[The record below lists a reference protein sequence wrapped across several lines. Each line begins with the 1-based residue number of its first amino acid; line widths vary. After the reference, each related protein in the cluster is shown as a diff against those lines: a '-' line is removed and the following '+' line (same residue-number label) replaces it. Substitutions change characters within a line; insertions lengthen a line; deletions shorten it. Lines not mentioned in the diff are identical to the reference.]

1 MWSPSTRSAVIRMI
15 LASLCFAVMGVF
27 VKQSVRELPF
37 LVAVFFRAFVGLV
50 VLFVYFKATRASLGA
65 TQHGLLL
72 LRSVFG
78 FLALTLFFYA
88 LQYLPLSTAVIL
100 NFSSPIFV
108 VILSGFLLGE
118 KRTGRILPFVLAAFG
133 GAALLVMP
141 DFSTINLAAL
151 LGLLSAFFA
160 ALAYI
165 SVRRLSR
172 TESSATIVLYF
183 SMYASVLGLV
193 SLVVAAFFDL
203 EGFAAGDILTAF
215 TDLTNLALLCG
226 VGVMA
231 TLGQIL
237 LTSAYSMERASVIS
251 GFAYLNP
258 VLSFL
263 LGLVLFD
270 EVPTA
275 TSLVGGLVVIAACI
289 GVLRVSQE
297 PVKHPA

>member
-1 MWSPSTRSAVIRMI
+1 MI
-15 LASLCFAVMGVF
+15 LASLCFAIMGVF
-27 VKQSVRELPF
+27 VKQSVREVPF

-50 VLFVYFKATRASLGA
+50 VLYVYFKATRASLGA

-78 FLALTLFFYA
+78 FLALTLFFFA
-88 LQYLPLSTAVIL
+88 LEYLPLSTAVIL

-133 GAALLVMP
+133 GTALLVSP
-141 DFSTINLAAL
+141 DFSTINLAAV

-165 SVRRLSR
+165 SVKRLSR

-183 SMYASVLGLV
+183 SMYASLLGLV
-193 SLVVAAFFDL
+193 SLAAAGFFEF
-203 EGFAAGDILTAF
+203 EGFAARDILPAF
-215 TDLTNLALLCG
+215 TDPVNLALLCG
-226 VGVMA
+226 VGLTA

-237 LTSAYSMERASVIS
+237 LTSAYSLERASVIS

-263 LGLVLFD
+263 LGRVFFGD
-270 EVPTA
+270 VPTT
-275 TSLVGGLVVIAACI
+275 TSLTGGLVVIAACI
-289 GVLRVSQE
+289 GVLRVSRE